1 MGGWIAVER
10 LEELVAECLHPS
22 RAGVGDVFGD
32 DKDLD
37 GTTADGHAFL
47 AGDESCS
54 EGTSGLLPFERLFRP
69 LDPLLRAMPGGWGD
83 LDVEWET

>member
-1 MGGWIAVER
+1 MRGRIALER
-10 LEELVAECLHPS
+10 REELAAECLHPG

-37 GTTADGHAFL
+37 GTTANGDAFL
-47 AGDESCS
+47 AGDELGS
-54 EGTSGLLPFERLFRP
+54 EGTSGLLPFERFLRP
-69 LDPLLRAMPGGWGD
+69 LDPLLRAMPGGWGG